1 MGVVAP
7 QEAFSAASIFR
18 LIVGAGHPLHF
29 SNEVSE
35 L

>member
-7 QEAFSAASIFR
+7 QEAFSSIFR